1 MLSGCSL
8 KNPTLREEGFTK
20 NQYRGGDCLK
30 KGAWT
35 VCQFKGGGGAVSEG
49 GIDTPIHTML

>member
-35 VCQFKGGGGAVSEG
+35 VCQFKGGGGLGKNKG
-49 GIDTPIHTML
+49 GGCF